1 MRTLKVLTFILLVA
15 CVISGGGKFVYGQSE
30 PIEKERVLRQ
40 VAGQWIS
47 VGIEEYQRGMYL
59 QAENAFLSARDYYL
73 YMSKEQR
80 QTLEDFSERTHKGYL
95 EVIGIGKQVEN
106 ARQLLEERKLIEAQ
120 QTVTQISS
128 SEFLTAT
135 QREQFKLNEL
145 QEQIQGLIQRRQ
157 SQINEVFALSVQAY
171 RNGEFESARKGF
183 EAVIAERLTPGAQ
196 LTAAEGYIERIDRLL
211 ERERSPFIEVEQ
223 LLEAEPVEQPQ
234 INIIEEPLPVQEAAP
249 PPPII
254 IPKQEPV
261 KVETATPKTEEEIRK
276 EKLLR
281 GYSQAVV
288 NDATQK
294 VQTFIEIGDTFKAKQ
309 AIRSA
314 AKVISENREHLGEEL
329 YEGYVN
335 KLTELSQNIE

>member
-1 MRTLKVLTFILLVA
+1 LGA
-15 CVISGGGKFVYGQSE
+15 SVISGGESVYGQGDAV
-30 PIEKERVLRQ
+30 EKETVLRK

-80 QTLEDFSERTHKGYL
+80 NTLEDFSERTHKGYL
-95 EVIGIGKQVEN
+95 EVIGLGKQVEN

-128 SEFLTAT
+128 NEFLTAT

-157 SQINEVFALSVQAY
+157 GQINEVFGLSVQAY

-183 EAVIAERLTPGAQ
+183 EAVIAERLAPGAQ

-223 LLEAEPVEQPQ
+223 LLEAEPIAPPQ
-234 INIIEEPLPVQEAAP
+234 IDIVEEPKPAAEPAP
-249 PPPII
+249 PKPII
-254 IPKQEPV
+254 IPQQASI
-261 KVETATPKTEEEIRK
+261 KVERATPKTEEEIRK

-314 AKVISENREHLGEEL
+314 EKVLKENREHLGEEL
-329 YEGYVN
+329 YIGYIN
-335 KLTELSQNIE
+335 KLNELSQKIE